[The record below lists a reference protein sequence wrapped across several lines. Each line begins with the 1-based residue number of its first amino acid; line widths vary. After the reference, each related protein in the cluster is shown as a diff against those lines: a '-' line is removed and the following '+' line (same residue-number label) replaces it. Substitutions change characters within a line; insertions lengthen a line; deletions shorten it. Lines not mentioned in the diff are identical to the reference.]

1 MANLVLKITRDE
13 KKAAE
18 AQYVYRDIDAFSD
31 KYAVN
36 KVDMLVDVE
45 AVKASVRN
53 IFMWSQGEE
62 ILYPNFGNALKRFL
76 YQPLDETS
84 KTELSHEVKRCIE
97 ENEPRVK
104 LDSLGVDDSPD
115 NERHSAIRFQVNYH
129 VIGSKGNNYMVSDTI
144 TINGNDIANKEQG

>member
-13 KKAAE
+13 QKAAE
-18 AQYVYRDIDAFSD
+18 AKYVYKDIDAFSD

-62 ILYPNFGNALKRFL
+62 ILYPKFGNGLKRFL

-97 ENEPRVK
+97 ENEPRVVI
-104 LDSLGVDDSPD
+104 DSLGVEESED
-115 NERHSAIRFQVNYH
+115 NERHSVIRFQLNYH
-129 VIGSKGNNYMVSDTI
+129 VIGQKGAVGMISDTI
-144 TINGNDIANKEQG
+144 TINGSEIENRKQG

>member
-18 AQYVYRDIDAFSD
+18 AQYVYKDIDAFSD

-45 AVKASVRN
+45 AVKAAVRN

-62 ILYPNFGNALKRFL
+62 ILYPSFGNALKRFL

-104 LDSLGVDDSPD
+104 LDSLGVDDSPN
-115 NERHSAIRFQVNYH
+115 NERHSTIRFQVNYH
-129 VIGSKGNNYMVSDTI
+129 VIGSKGNNYMISDTI